1 MGKRE
6 QLDTLLKENNGYLR
20 TADVV
25 SLGISRTYLGEYVRQ
40 HKLERVA
47 HGFYRSPDAW
57 NDGMFIIQHRY
68 PQAVFSHEAAAYLLG
83 LAERGPIRYVVTLPA
98 GSRATLLTS
107 EGVRVHKVKP
117 DLFELGLTSAI
128 TPAGHTVRTYNAER
142 TICDLFRKRNSGDTQ
157 DLQTAAR
164 EYLRRKDKNIP
175 LLMRYAKQ
183 FSLDRI
189 VQNYLEAVL

>member
-1 MGKRE
+1 M
-6 QLDTLLKENNGYLR
+6 
-20 TADVV
+20 
-25 SLGISRTYLGEYVRQ
+25 
-40 HKLERVA
+40 
-47 HGFYRSPDAW
+47 
-57 NDGMFIIQHRY
+57 
-68 PQAVFSHEAAAYLLG
+68 
-83 LAERGPIRYVVTLPA
+83 
-98 GSRATLLTS
+98 
-107 EGVRVHKVKP
+107 HKVKP